1 MLDTLQTLVNE
12 ARERLETE
20 GVNPYT
26 LLDYQSL
33 RRLQRRVE
41 AESITEEE
49 VGNMLKVYATCVT
62 VGRMKAFFNEIGR
75 VDIPDLNKG
84 GAC

>member
-1 MLDTLQTLVNE
+1 MLDTLQTLVDE

-49 VGNMLKVYATCVT
+49 LGNMLKTYATCVT
-62 VGRMKAFFNEIGR
+62 VGRMKAFFNKIGR
-75 VDIPDLNKG
+75 VDIPDLNRG